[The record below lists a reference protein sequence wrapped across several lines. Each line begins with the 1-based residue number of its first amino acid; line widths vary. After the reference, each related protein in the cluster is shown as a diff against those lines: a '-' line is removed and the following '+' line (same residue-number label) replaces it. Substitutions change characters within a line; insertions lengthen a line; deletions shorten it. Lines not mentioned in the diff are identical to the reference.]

1 MEGKILGMVKRKI
14 NLNITGS
21 MSKCFPNPQQTPPK
35 NLSSVTRFNFFII
48 LNLMWAGLGSNQ
60 GLTDYESVTLTN

>member
-1 MEGKILGMVKRKI
+1 MEGKILGIVKRKI

-21 MSKCFPNPQQTPPK
+21 MSKCFPNPLQTPPK

-48 LNLMWAGLGSNQ
+48 
-60 GLTDYESVTLTN
+60 